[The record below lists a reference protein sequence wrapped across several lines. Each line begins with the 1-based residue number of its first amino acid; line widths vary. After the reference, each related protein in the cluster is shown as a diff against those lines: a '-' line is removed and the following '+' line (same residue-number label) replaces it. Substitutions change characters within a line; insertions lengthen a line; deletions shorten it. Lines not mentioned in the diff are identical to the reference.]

1 MNYDRIN
8 LRLLFAVL
16 SFAFTVCLA
25 GNTLKNSE
33 AKNEWSM
40 YPAASI
46 SWSFFRSCR
55 DCVVYFRCEKMN
67 E

>member
-33 AKNEWSM
+33 AKNEWSTVS
-40 YPAASI
+40 YTHLTLPTI
-46 SWSFFRSCR
+46 LL
-55 DCVVYFRCEKMN
+55 V
-67 E
+67 